1 MIEKDLLSI
10 VYAIFTI
17 LTDMEIQFVGE
28 VVKLTEEQKAQIA
41 FVLHQGI
48 LAINRD
54 MLIGFDGKLN

>member
-28 VVKLTEEQKAQIA
+28 VVKLNDEQKAQIA

-54 MLIGFDGKLN
+54 ILMGFDGKLN

>member
-48 LAINRD
+48 MAINRD
-54 MLIGFDGKLN
+54 MLDGFNGKLH